1 MTITLDKPIVPV
13 KPPKPWAK
21 RNKSTVISNSIA
33 VVLPTLILGILFF
46 TTEIPGPVLVVVV
59 FFPLQLLTAG
69 VTSFMDKGKRGI
81 GDALL
86 SVGCVTAFGLVV
98 ALLGSVV
105 LSVIARGF
113 PAM

>member
-1 MTITLDKPIVPV
+1 MG
-13 KPPKPWAK
+13 K
-21 RNKSTVISNSIA
+21 RNKSTVINNAIA
-33 VVLPTLILGILFF
+33 VILPTLVLGILFF

-81 GDALL
+81 GDSLL

-113 PAM
+113 PAMRFSFLFQTKCSHASN